1 MSSATTDVAT
11 FANGG
16 FWGTEHLYRKYFGG
30 KGLLDAKVGY
40 IGGNKP
46 NPTYREVCTGK
57 TGHAEAA
64 QLSFDTVCSEQFL

>member
-1 MSSATTDVAT
+1 M
-11 FANGG
+11 
-16 FWGTEHLYRKYFGG
+16 
-30 KGLLDAKVGY
+30 DAKVGY